1 MNEQENTKVAGQM
14 YETFMA
20 GDVEAFLNLF
30 SDDAAW
36 HSPEIE
42 NVPLSGKFSG
52 RENLAA
58 FISGI
63 DDYEEFLKME
73 PTEFI
78 AQADRVVV
86 LGNYLA
92 RSKTT
97 NKQYATDFAHIVTI
111 KDGKITGFYEF
122 FDNAAA
128 GRAHTAANAASA
140 LSKFEAA

>member
-1 MNEQENTKVAGQM
+1 MNEQENTKLAAQM

-20 GDVEAFLNLF
+20 GDVEGFLNLF
-30 SDDAAW
+30 SDDASW

-42 NVPLSGKFSG
+42 NVPLNGKFSG
-52 RENLAA
+52 RKNLAA

-63 DDYEEFLKME
+63 DNYEEFLKFE

-78 AQADRVVV
+78 AQGERVVV
-86 LGNYLA
+86 LGNFLA

-97 NKQYATDFAHIVTI
+97 DRQYATDFAHIITVA
-111 KDGKITGFYEF
+111 DGKILSFYEF

-128 GRAHTAANAASA
+128 GKAHTAAQAA
-140 LSKFEAA
+140 

>member
-1 MNEQENTKVAGQM
+1 MNEQENTKLAARM

-30 SDDAAW
+30 SDDADW

-42 NVPLSGKFSG
+42 NVPLNGKFSG

-58 FISGI
+58 FVSGI
-63 DDYEEFLKME
+63 DEYEEFLKME

-78 AQADRVVV
+78 AQGDRIVV
-86 LGNYLA
+86 LGNFLA

-97 NKQYATDFAHIVTI
+97 NKQYATDFAHIVTV
-111 KDGKITGFYEF
+111 KDRKIVSFYEF

-128 GRAHTAANAASA
+128 GRAHTAAQSA
-140 LSKFEAA
+140 

>member
-1 MNEQENTKVAGQM
+1 MNEQENTKLVGQM

-20 GDVEAFLNLF
+20 GDVEGFLNLF

-42 NVPLSGKFSG
+42 NVPLNGKFSG
-52 RENLAA
+52 RENLAG

-63 DDYEEFLKME
+63 DEYEEFLKME

-78 AQADRVVV
+78 AQGDRVVV
-86 LGNYLA
+86 LGNFTA
-92 RSKTT
+92 RSKKT
-97 NKQYATDFAHIVTI
+97 NKQYATDFAHIITV
-111 KDGKITGFYEF
+111 KDGKVISFLEF

-128 GRAHTAANAASA
+128 GRAHSAATATQTA
-140 LSKFEAA
+140 

>member
-1 MNEQENTKVAGQM
+1 M

-20 GDVEAFLNLF
+20 GDVEGFVNLF
-30 SDDAAW
+30 SDDASW

-42 NVPLSGKFSG
+42 NLPLNGKFSG

-63 DDYEEFLKME
+63 DEYEEFLKME

-78 AQADRVVV
+78 AQGNRVVV
-86 LGNYLA
+86 LGNFSV

-97 NKQYATDFAHIVTI
+97 DKQYATDFAHIITI
-111 KDGKITGFYEF
+111 KGGKITSFYEF

-128 GRAHTAANAASA
+128 GRTHTAAHAA
-140 LSKFEAA
+140 

>member
-1 MNEQENTKVAGQM
+1 MNELENTKIAAQM

-20 GDVEAFLNLF
+20 GDVQGFMNLF
-30 SDDAAW
+30 SDEASW
-36 HSPEIE
+36 NSPEIE
-42 NVPLSGKFSG
+42 NVPLNGKFSG

-63 DDYEEFLKME
+63 DNYEEFLKFE

-78 AQADRVVV
+78 AQSDRVVI
-86 LGNYLA
+86 LGNFLA

-97 NKQYATDFAHIVTI
+97 DKQYATDFAHIITV
-111 KDGKITGFYEF
+111 KDGKITSFLEF

-128 GRAHTAANAASA
+128 GRAHTAETSTQAA
-140 LSKFEAA
+140 

>member
-1 MNEQENTKVAGQM
+1 MNEQENKKLAARM

-20 GDVEAFLNLF
+20 GDVEGFLNLF

-36 HSPEIE
+36 HAPEIE
-42 NVPLSGKFSG
+42 NVPLNGKFSG

-58 FISGI
+58 FIAGI
-63 DDYEEFLKME
+63 DKYEEFLKFD

-78 AQADRVVV
+78 TQGDRVVV
-86 LGNYLA
+86 LGEFLA

-97 NKQYATDFAHIVTI
+97 DKQYASDFAHIVTV
-111 KDGKITGFYEF
+111 KDGKITSFYEF

-128 GRAHTAANAASA
+128 GRAHTAAQAA
-140 LSKFEAA
+140 

>member
-1 MNEQENTKVAGQM
+1 MNEQENTKLAGHM

-36 HSPEIE
+36 QSPEIE
-42 NVPLSGKFSG
+42 NVPLSVKFSG
-52 RENLAA
+52 REKLAG

-63 DDYEEFLKME
+63 DKYEEFLKME

-78 AQADRVVV
+78 AQGDRVVV

-92 RSKTT
+92 RSKMTG
-97 NKQYATDFAHIVTI
+97 KQYATDFAHIITVA
-111 KDGKITGFYEF
+111 DGKVINFYEF

-128 GRAHTAANAASA
+128 GRAHTAAQSA
-140 LSKFEAA
+140 

>member
-20 GDVEAFLNLF
+20 GDVEGFLNLF

-42 NVPLSGKFSG
+42 NVPLNGKFSG
-52 RENLAA
+52 RENLAG

-63 DDYEEFLKME
+63 DEYEEFLKME

-78 AQADRVVV
+78 AQGDRVVV
-86 LGNYLA
+86 LGNFTA
-92 RSKTT
+92 RSKKT
-97 NKQYATDFAHIVTI
+97 NKQYATDFAHIVTV
-111 KDGKITGFYEF
+111 KDGKITNFYEF
-122 FDNAAA
+122 FDTAAA
-128 GRAHTAANAASA
+128 TKAYTATQAA
-140 LSKFEAA
+140 